1 MLRTRGSFALPKYLF
16 QIAGGNHVLD
26 TEGRE
31 LPDPSAA
38 RIQGIKLAGELLK
51 AMPTLLYETAELKIE
66 VTDEDG
72 KVMFKVLVT
81 TFADSEPRSSSSSA
95 T

>member
-1 MLRTRGSFALPKYLF
+1 MLRACGVFDLPKYLF
-16 QIAGGNHVLD
+16 QVSGGNHVLD

-51 AMPTLLYETAELKIE
+51 AMPTLLYETAELKID

-72 KVMFKVLVT
+72 RVLFKVLVT
-81 TFADSEPRSSSSSA
+81 TFGDSEPRSSSGSA